1 FYGGGVAVRDPV
13 VLRLGPARVAGE
25 AALLAERVEVRRPAG
40 DDLVHVGLVAGV
52 PQDDVPGRVEHPVQG
67 QRELDRTEVR
77 PQVPAAGSGHGV
89 DDELPDL
96 GGELRQLVVRQL
108 AEVGRA
114 RDGREDRQGAQ
125 RYLWQHPRST
135 YGGPPLRSVAS
146 GYRAPVIDVEE
157 VADVLA
163 YQATACRIVGSSL
176 YERILLG
183 ALADVRAGGVCARV
197 LDDHHVDPY
206 GSALALRFLGAVHRI
221 ALEGRAPALAALYPS
236 TGGDPSAGDPVA
248 AFLAMVADHEDEV
261 RHRLADGLQTN
272 EVGRSAALVGGYA
285 EVARRTGLPL
295 RVLELGAS
303 AGLNLRFD
311 RYCYDTGRHVLG
323 NPASPLRFADVW
335 DPAPDLSG
343 PVAVAERRGCDRNPL
358 DPTSED
364 DRLTLASYVW
374 PDQVVRLA
382 RLRTALELAAEV
394 PVEVD
399 HADAADWTAAQLA

>member
-1 FYGGGVAVRDPV
+1 M
-13 VLRLGPARVAGE
+13 
-25 AALLAERVEVRRPAG
+25 
-40 DDLVHVGLVAGV
+40 
-52 PQDDVPGRVEHPVQG
+52 
-67 QRELDRTEVR
+67 
-77 PQVPAAGSGHGV
+77 
-89 DDELPDL
+89 
-96 GGELRQLVVRQL
+96 
-108 AEVGRA
+108 
-114 RDGREDRQGAQ
+114 
-125 RYLWQHPRST
+125 
-135 YGGPPLRSVAS
+135 AS

-248 AFLAMVADHEDEV
+248 AFLATVADHEDEV
-261 RHRLADGLQTN
+261 RHRLADGVQTN

-323 NPASPLRFADVW
+323 DPASPLRFADVW

-399 HADAADWTAAQLA
+399 HADAADWTAAQLAEPRPGLATVVVHSIVLQYLPPPRRRDLRDALADAGRRASAAAPLAWLRMEPATDDLAEVRLTLWPGGRDELLGRAGYHGVPVRWGAAG